1 MPETDNLFVCLTTVT
16 TQAEAESL
24 AEDIVKSRLAACVQI
39 EAPVISLYRWRGKV
53 EKNSEIRISIYAL
66 ENSLGKLASFVE
78 DRHPYDTPKWICMRA
93 EKVSEKYLKW
103 ANDIC
108 NLRGFI

>member
-1 MPETDNLFVCLTTVT
+1 MP
-16 TQAEAESL
+16 EAESL

-39 EAPVISLYRWRGKV
+39 DSPVTSVYRWRGKV
-53 EKNSEIRISIYAL
+53 EKEEEIRIMILAL
-66 ENSLGKLASFVE
+66 EAELPKLESFVE
-78 DRHPYDTPKWICMRA
+78 DRHPYDTPKWVCVKA

-103 ANDIC
+103 ANDVC